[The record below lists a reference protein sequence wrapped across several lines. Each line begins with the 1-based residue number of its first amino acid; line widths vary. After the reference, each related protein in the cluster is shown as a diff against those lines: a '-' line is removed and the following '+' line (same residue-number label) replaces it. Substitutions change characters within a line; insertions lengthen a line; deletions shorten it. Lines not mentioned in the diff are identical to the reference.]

1 MDELV
6 AAQERIG
13 RALSIAAVGEDPQVR
28 KKVREEG
35 EQFVRLLNGLLRLTR
50 THELTNQAFDAPCRE
65 FGALI
70 GRLVGLLGVVHLVIV
85 EDQVYINEIRIRL
98 DKSTDDRRALDSELH
113 RHNVGGL
120 TFFGELSGVEVKAII
135 ACFAS
140 KSDGG
145 APRTALM
152 EALQREG
159 VDRKVELAGV
169 FRYRTTGEAVSDVRQ
184 ETHRIGERALN
195 VVEEFWDAAGSNRLQ
210 NALPARRVVTE
221 LLDAG
226 VGAEALVEEPSR
238 TSVHGLHAWRVCQ
251 LALIMG
257 RGAGLG
263 EAELQ
268 DLGLCALFHDVGYAA
283 REGAVPARDGRPAE
297 PGYAPPFERHAAAGA
312 RLLLSHRGFSEAK
325 VRRALG
331 ILEHH
336 RDNLDPRGRPC
347 LFARIVRIAD
357 DYETL
362 VRAFVPPSA
371 PRPGLSPA
379 EALGRM
385 ARHVPGRYDPALFQL
400 LINHLGRFPPGTR
413 IQLKDGRV
421 VRVVSG
427 ARSPGTFDKPR
438 CVVTRLADG
447 SVPDEEIEV
456 DLAVEGEILRVLRG

>member
-50 THELTNQAFDAPCRE
+50 THELTNQAFEAPCRE

-70 GRLVGLLGVVHLVIV
+70 GRLIRLLGVVHLVTV

-98 DKSTDDRRALDSELH
+98 DKATDDRRALDSELH
-113 RHNVGGL
+113 RHNVGGIS
-120 TFFGELSGVEVKAII
+120 FFDEMTSVEVKSMI
-135 ACFAS
+135 ACFAA
-140 KSDGG
+140 KSEGE
-145 APRTALM
+145 APRTALVT
-152 EALQREG
+152 ALSREG
-159 VDRKVELAGV
+159 VDAKVELTGV
-169 FRYRTTGEAVSDVRQ
+169 FRYRTTGESVSDVRE
-184 ETHRIGERALN
+184 ETHRIAERALG
-195 VVEEFWDAAGSNRLQ
+195 VVEEFWDAAGANRLQ
-210 NALPARRVVTE
+210 NALPARRVVAE

-226 VGAEALVEEPSR
+226 VGAEGLVEEPDR
-238 TSVHGLHAWRVCQ
+238 TSLHGLHAWRVCQ
-251 LALIMG
+251 LALMMG
-257 RGAGLG
+257 RGIGLG

-297 PGYAPPFERHAAAGA
+297 AGYAPPFERHAAAGA

-336 RDNLDPRGRPC
+336 RDSADARGRPC

-357 DYETL
+357 DYESL
-362 VRAFVPPSA
+362 IRAYVPQGA

-385 ARHVPGRYDPALFQL
+385 ARHSPSRYDPALLQL

-427 ARSPGTFDKPR
+427 VRSPGTFDKPR
-438 CVVTRLADG
+438 TVVTRLADG
-447 SVPDEEIEV
+447 TVPTEEIVV
-456 DLAVEGEILRVLRG
+456 DLAVEGEVGRVLRG